1 MPLTAANVQTFIGNN
16 CDLRAG
22 AAALQR
28 QVIEHLGP
36 IWDITA
42 IVNAYRRLE
51 DVPPHYWPLLV
62 FDRTDGTAGIHED
75 DRGQPFALVAFG
87 PSWSLAASHEC
98 LEMLVDPYGKAL
110 HVAPAPTLIGG
121 LSPGDVPQVEFL
133 VEVCD
138 PCESEQFAYHID
150 GILVSDFYTPHYLS
164 RQTTP
169 GMQFSFNN
177 QISAPREVLDG
188 GYLSWRDPLSG
199 RWGQITR
206 VEGIAEFV
214 DLGVLKIGGQSIRQE
229 TDRVGTPLRSPLR
242 RRAGGRHDGCR
253 SANPPL
259 GRRGRPV
266 ASRGAALAI
275 GRYAAATADLTATV
289 RELLARTNRA
299 YDQARAS

>member
-1 MPLTAANVQTFIGNN
+1 MRDVKQIALVSESDALPFEEVAVV
-16 CDLRAG
+16 

-28 QVIEHLGP
+28 QVIEHL

-110 HVAPAPTLIGG
+110 HAAPAPTLMGE
-121 LSPGDVPQVEFL
+121 LLPGDVPQVEFL

-164 RQTTP
+164 RQTIP

-206 VEGIAEFV
+206 VEGTAEFV
-214 DLGVLKIGGQSIRQE
+214 DLGVLKIGGQSIRQA
-229 TDRVGTPLRSPLR
+229 LRTAS
-242 RRAGGRHDGCR
+242 GRHYDHLSGV
-253 SANPPL
+253 
-259 GRRGRPV
+259 GQEV
-266 ASRGAALAI
+266 ATMAAALRTRRSVDDA
-275 GRYAAATADLTATV
+275 GRL
-289 RELLARTNRA
+289 RA
-299 YDQARAS
+299 EGLRWQLDEMRRQPQI